1 LRLWLSPH
9 RPGRCHLPRPPNTA
23 TTVVRFCTS
32 AIEIVIGTEIAIGMA
47 DAIEATPIGIDHII
61 DPTVTISPMVILTI
75 SPTAIMG
82 TPTITAGQAS
92 ASSSDSKWG
101 IRREETVHCRA
112 KTPSSSNW
120 QTRLRLLPNTM
131 TGQKTIFESLVALWR
146 GATTSQESS
155 LVNG

>member
-1 LRLWLSPH
+1 MRLWLSPH

-61 DPTVTISPMVILTI
+61 DPTVTISPMAILTI

-101 IRREETVHCRA
+101 H
-112 KTPSSSNW
+112 
-120 QTRLRLLPNTM
+120 
-131 TGQKTIFESLVALWR
+131 TGFMDGISAGKSAGGWLA
-146 GATTSQESS
+146 ATGKQC
-155 LVNG
+155 G